1 MGSLSLRMQSVGR
14 IAGLLLGFCLA
25 TATLA
30 TPQKP
35 TDEEVE
41 NAIQIVT
48 TNSTTLGPGEGFR
61 CGVFFAGEKNRG
73 SPNRNHHGSTPKIRN
88 GLRPTPVQA
97 AGIGPR
103 RMLRFV
109 Q

>member
-1 MGSLSLRMQSVGR
+1 MQSFGR

-30 TPQKP
+30 ATQKP

-48 TNSTTLGPGEGFR
+48 TNSTTLGPG
-61 CGVFFAGEKNRG
+61 
-73 SPNRNHHGSTPKIRN
+73 
-88 GLRPTPVQA
+88 
-97 AGIGPR
+97 
-103 RMLRFV
+103 
-109 Q
+109 

>member
-1 MGSLSLRMQSVGR
+1 MQSFGR

-30 TPQKP
+30 VPQRP

-48 TNSTTLGPGEGFR
+48 TNSTTLGPG
-61 CGVFFAGEKNRG
+61 
-73 SPNRNHHGSTPKIRN
+73 
-88 GLRPTPVQA
+88 
-97 AGIGPR
+97 
-103 RMLRFV
+103 
-109 Q
+109 

>member
-1 MGSLSLRMQSVGR
+1 MGSLSLRMQSFGR
-14 IAGLLLGFCLA
+14 IAGLLLGFCMA

-30 TPQKP
+30 APQKP

-61 CGVFFAGEKNRG
+61 CGVFFAGEKTEDPPIETIMVLPRRFAMDCTQPRPN
-73 SPNRNHHGSTPKIRN
+73 NRNWAKKNASICS
-88 GLRPTPVQA
+88 
-97 AGIGPR
+97 
-103 RMLRFV
+103 
-109 Q
+109 